1 MLPVLGECPVGL
13 SHIPWR
19 APLQFPG
26 CPPLLPPP
34 PVLSGSGEPQEEEWE
49 LIARLATAC
58 SGVLEAIARGGHQ
71 LREPLNI
78 GVQQSLSPAVPE
90 DESRS
95 LSEKVA
101 QLEAALKRLQEGL
114 QEGHEVQ
121 QRLQAELRGAP
132 SQHPAAAA
140 GPGGRE
146 RAAQPAP
153 GGDPRPL
160 RGSLDIPQHP
170 LRPLGETLRHLWDS
184 TGLRDC
190 GSPLAWGHLHM
201 AWSGLKTASGEDID
215 GSFELQVEVEEGGA
229 MGQGDATGQGDAVG
243 QPSPPAALRILALR
257 VTGDLHI
264 GGLMRL
270 IVETIGEARDWSDHA
285 LWWVQQRRWLLPPG
299 PPLDALGVG
308 GGSRLRF
315 APRHRPLRLRLPGG
329 HVLRLHL
336 DFARTPGRGVARVC
350 SLLGIRNPEELSLLR
365 PEEEGGGEG
374 RGRKGRAPAQVPPDL
389 DLTHLRPRA
398 DEAPPPA
405 LPPEQLRVLV
415 TPRGGRD
422 PPTFPRTRRGNLLLR
437 RAQLHARWLDASR
450 SLMEQDVV
458 DDEELLLRF
467 KYPCAM
473 GLDPQ
478 EGGLR
483 IALLHEQARGALLA
497 EEIDCTEEEMLL
509 FAALQY
515 QIDGAEGGSSRWPFW
530 GSRPAR
536 AVLSGS
542 SLSLWSLP
550 RSGGPPQQLNLRGC
564 EVTPD
569 MDLGA
574 QKFYIKLR
582 VPTPEGMSE
591 TLLRCRDVAA
601 VAPPRFQRKFKAKQL
616 TPRLLEVLHRVG
628 ALTPGQARLRFV
640 EAWRALPEFGL
651 GHFVVRF
658 QGARR
663 DEILAVGPSQLL
675 RIDPGSGTI
684 TRSWRHSDLRQWDV
698 NWDSQQVRLW
708 LTGDVTLGLRVLSA
722 APRVLHQFLG
732 GYLVLG
738 GQRPGQPPDP
748 DVLRRLMEGGDDP

>member
-1 MLPVLGECPVGL
+1 
-13 SHIPWR
+13 
-19 APLQFPG
+19 
-26 CPPLLPPP
+26 
-34 PVLSGSGEPQEEEWE
+34 
-49 LIARLATAC
+49 
-58 SGVLEAIARGGHQ
+58 
-71 LREPLNI
+71 
-78 GVQQSLSPAVPE
+78 
-90 DESRS
+90 
-95 LSEKVA
+95 
-101 QLEAALKRLQEGL
+101 
-114 QEGHEVQ
+114 
-121 QRLQAELRGAP
+121 
-132 SQHPAAAA
+132 
-140 GPGGRE
+140 
-146 RAAQPAP
+146 
-153 GGDPRPL
+153 
-160 RGSLDIPQHP
+160 
-170 LRPLGETLRHLWDS
+170 
-184 TGLRDC
+184 
-190 GSPLAWGHLHM
+190 M
-201 AWSGLKTASGEDID
+201 AGLKTASGEDID
-215 GSFELQVEVEEGGA
+215 GSFELQVEVEEG
-229 MGQGDATGQGDAVG
+229 DAGQGDAVG
-243 QPSPPAALRILALR
+243 QPSAPAALRILALR

-329 HVLRLHL
+329 RVLRLHL
-336 DFARTPGRGVARVC
+336 NFARTPVRAAARVC
-350 SLLGIRNPEELSLLR
+350 GLLGIRHPEELSLLR
-365 PEEEGGGEG
+365 PEEEEGREG
-374 RGRKGRAPAQVPPDL
+374 RGRKSRPQAPPDL

-398 DEAPPPA
+398 GGAGGGWIPPCPSHLPRPPVSPDPDEAPPPA
-405 LPPEQLRVLV
+405 LPPEQLRALV
-415 TPRGGRD
+415 TREGGRD
-422 PPTFPRTRRGNLLLR
+422 PAPFPRSPRGNPFVR
-437 RAQLHARWLDASR
+437 RAQLHARWLDTSR

-458 DDEELLLRF
+458 DNEELLLRF

-483 IALLHEQARGALLA
+483 IALLHEQARKALLA

-515 QIDGAEGGSSRWPFW
+515 QIDGAEVDDGVPEGPLEPQDLDTALDKLELSLAGQGTAILPEELGAAPELVEELEIYRSSRWSFW

-550 RSGGPPQQLNLRGC
+550 GLGAGPQQLNLRGC

-569 MDLGA
+569 VDLRA
-574 QKFYIKLR
+574 QKFCIKLR

-591 TLLRCRDVAA
+591 TLLRCRDAPQYARWVAGCRLA
-601 VAPPRFQRKFKAKQL
+601 SRGGSLSATSLRAEAWGVLGVLGVQPGRGDHTVPPWALSRPPPDPQQLLPHRFQRKFKAKQL
-616 TPRLLEVLHRVG
+616 TSRLLEVLHHMG
-628 ALTPGQARLRFV
+628 TLTPGQARLRFV
-640 EAWRALPEFGL
+640 EAWRALPGFGL

-658 QGARR
+658 QGTRH

-675 RIDPGSGTI
+675 RIDPGSGAV
-684 TRSWRHSDLRQWDV
+684 TRTWRHSDLRQWDV

-732 GYLVLG
+732 GYLVL
-738 GQRPGQPPDP
+738 
-748 DVLRRLMEGGDDP
+748 

>member
-1 MLPVLGECPVGL
+1 
-13 SHIPWR
+13 
-19 APLQFPG
+19 
-26 CPPLLPPP
+26 
-34 PVLSGSGEPQEEEWE
+34 
-49 LIARLATAC
+49 
-58 SGVLEAIARGGHQ
+58 
-71 LREPLNI
+71 
-78 GVQQSLSPAVPE
+78 
-90 DESRS
+90 
-95 LSEKVA
+95 
-101 QLEAALKRLQEGL
+101 
-114 QEGHEVQ
+114 
-121 QRLQAELRGAP
+121 
-132 SQHPAAAA
+132 
-140 GPGGRE
+140 
-146 RAAQPAP
+146 
-153 GGDPRPL
+153 
-160 RGSLDIPQHP
+160 
-170 LRPLGETLRHLWDS
+170 
-184 TGLRDC
+184 
-190 GSPLAWGHLHM
+190 M
-201 AWSGLKTASGEDID
+201 AGLKTASGEDID

-515 QIDGAEGGSSRWPFW
+515 QIDGAEGGDGAPKGPLEPQDLDTALDKLELSLEEEGTAILPEELGAAPELVEELEIYRSSRWPFW

-591 TLLRCRDVAA
+591 TLLRCRDAPQCARWVAGCRLA
-601 VAPPRFQRKFKAKQL
+601 SRGGSLSATSLGAEAQGVLGVQPGREDPTVPPWALSRPPPDPQQLLPPRFQRKFKAKQL

>member
-1 MLPVLGECPVGL
+1 MSSPCGPGGCHGRGGTAQRLDPV
-13 SHIPWR
+13 
-19 APLQFPG
+19 APPHHDFLCGGWQWCEPG
-26 CPPLLPPP
+26 CPGCRGE
-34 PVLSGSGEPQEEEWE
+34 GSGM
-49 LIARLATAC
+49 
-58 SGVLEAIARGGHQ
+58 G
-71 LREPLNI
+71 
-78 GVQQSLSPAVPE
+78 
-90 DESRS
+90 
-95 LSEKVA
+95 
-101 QLEAALKRLQEGL
+101 
-114 QEGHEVQ
+114 
-121 QRLQAELRGAP
+121 RGAGR
-132 SQHPAAAA
+132 
-140 GPGGRE
+140 GPGTFWT
-146 RAAQPAP
+146 
-153 GGDPRPL
+153 
-160 RGSLDIPQHP
+160 
-170 LRPLGETLRHLWDS
+170 PLG
-184 TGLRDC
+184 RD
-190 GSPLAWGHLHM
+190 GVM
-201 AWSGLKTASGEDID
+201 AGLKTASGEDID

-243 QPSPPAALRILALR
+243 QPSPPADLRILALR

-315 APRHRPLRLRLPGG
+315 VPRHRPLRLRLPGG

-336 DFARTPGRGVARVC
+336 NFARTPGRGVARVC

-374 RGRKGRAPAQVPPDL
+374 RGRKGRAPAQAPPDL

-422 PPTFPRTRRGNLLLR
+422 PPTFPRTRRGNLLR

-450 SLMEQDVV
+450 SLMGQDVV

-473 GLDPQ
+473 GLDP
-478 EGGLR
+478 
-483 IALLHEQARGALLA
+483 QARGALLA

-515 QIDGAEGGSSRWPFW
+515 QIDGAEGGDGDPKGSLEPQDLDTALDKLELSLEGQRTTILPEELGAAPELVEELEIYRSSRWPFW

-591 TLLRCRDVAA
+591 TLLRCRDAPQYARWVAGCRLA
-601 VAPPRFQRKFKAKQL
+601 SRGGSLLATSLGAEAQGVLGVQPGREDPTVPPWALSRPPPDPQQLLPPRFQRKFKAKQL

-628 ALTPGQARLRFV
+628 TLTPGQARLRFV
-640 EAWRALPEFGL
+640 EAWRALPGFGL

-675 RIDPGSGTI
+675 RIDPGSGAV
-684 TRSWRHSDLRQWDV
+684 TRSWRHSDLRQWDI